1 MLFNSHLFILI
12 FLPVCFFLFYRF
24 ISFRFYIL
32 IFFSLL
38 FYLINDPLYFLLFLF
53 CIFFNVIFFNFV
65 NNNRIFIF
73 SIFFNLSILIYFK
86 YLFIFQSIND
96 SNLISISSVLPL
108 GISFYTFNHIVFL
121 FDYKNKLIR
130 KPKANNLIFLIS
142 FFPHMIAGPFIR
154 YSLIVNQ
161 IGKNNNLKTNSK
173 YIFIGTFIFILGLAK
188 KIILA
193 DNAAIYSDDFF
204 TQVLNG
210 HSPAFTYSWIHT
222 SLFLFQL
229 YFDFSAY
236 SDMAIGLSLIFGIK
250 LPINF
255 DSPLKSTSIIE
266 FWKRW
271 HITLTKLIYE
281 FIFIPL
287 SLLLY
292 KYFHINSLIKK
303 IFFGKFFPFVA
314 TFLIVGLWHG
324 GTLNFII
331 FGILNGFFIFINH
344 QWRDY
349 LEKKKC
355 TFSNNFL
362 LVFYWCLTFLS
373 VVLCFVFFRS
383 QNFYVANEVIK
394 GMLGLNGFGLPRII
408 VENISFFNNFLISKF
423 LGINTKYDSFHELI
437 VIVACFLIII
447 FGKNLNSFSQEIDK
461 KNFGNYTYYNIFYNY
476 KKILVLAL
484 AVLFIILILNLN
496 NVTNF
501 IYFNF

>member
-12 FLPVCFFLFYRF
+12 FLPVCLLLF
-24 ISFRFYIL
+24 FRFKFFGFHIL

-38 FYLINDPLYFLLFLF
+38 FYLINDPVYFLLFLF
-53 CIFFNVIFFNFV
+53 CIFLNIIFFTFV
-65 NNNRIFIF
+65 SNNKIFIF
-73 SIFFNLSILIYFK
+73 SIFLNLSILVYFK
-86 YLFIFQSIND
+86 YIFIFQSIND
-96 SNLISISSVLPL
+96 STLISASSVLPL

-121 FDYKNKLIR
+121 FDCKNKLIR
-130 KPKANNLIFLIS
+130 EPKANNLIFLIS

-154 YSLIVNQ
+154 YSTIVNQ
-161 IGKNNNLKTNSK
+161 IGRNNYLKTNSK

-188 KIILA
+188 KIFLA

-236 SDMAIGLSLIFGIK
+236 SDMAIGLSLIVGIK

-266 FWKRW
+266 FWRRW

-292 KYFHINSLIKK
+292 RHFHINSLLKK
-303 IFFGKFFPFVA
+303 IVLEKFIPLVI

-331 FGILNGFFIFINH
+331 FGILNGIFIFINQ

-349 LEKKKC
+349 FKSKKYN
-355 TFSNNFL
+355 FNNSYL
-362 LVFYWCLTFLS
+362 LVFYWSLTFLS

-383 QNFYVANEVIK
+383 QNFYVAQEIIK
-394 GMLGLNGFGLPRII
+394 GMLGFNGIGLPRLI
-408 VENISFFNNFLISKF
+408 VENISFFNNFSISKF
-423 LGINTKYDSFHELI
+423 LGINTKYNSFHELI
-437 VIVACFLIII
+437 IIATSFLIII

-461 KNFGNYTYYNIFYNY
+461 KNSDNYNYYNIFYYY
-476 KKILVLAL
+476 KKTSVFVLA
-484 AVLFIILILNLN
+484 VFFIILILNLN
-496 NVTNF
+496 NTNNF